1 MRRADH
7 CDLITVRDQHCDYND
22 GLGRAEGDG
31 DDEVEVT
38 KLSVGGYLF
47 IFFIY
52 FLNLICYFK

>member
-38 KLSVGGYLF
+38 KLSVGGGCLF
-47 IFFIY
+47 IFLYIF
-52 FLNLICYFK
+52 